1 MQIINFKL
9 KENIV
14 EEIDGVLDLFHFN
27 NRTEFIRECI
37 REKLDSMRREAA
49 IIRLSRLKGAAKGM
63 HTDEEFRKLRDSVG
77 EEYLK
82 ELDAKFK

>member
-27 NRTEFIRECI
+27 NRTEFIRESI

-49 IIRLSRLKGAAKGM
+49 ILKLVRLKGAVKGT
-63 HTDEEFRKLRDSVG
+63 HTDEQFRKLRDLIG

-82 ELDAKFK
+82 ELEAKFK